1 MNVVARPPEGGAPP
15 VGRDT
20 AARALAATVP
30 AAYARVRVGRQA
42 LAIPAEQVL
51 QAGPWPADGLLPVPR
66 RGGALAGMCHHDGG
80 LLPVVALERWCPIA
94 TDVPDAPA
102 TPGDDRRLLVL
113 RCGSALVGLAA
124 DAVLGVS
131 PAPAA
136 GPVRLHHEDEE
147 HELFQSAVMLGGEA
161 TCVLEVGR
169 LTRLARVWAERARL
183 HGDAPDAAAAADA
196 GAGAAGPDDLARPV
210 PHAILSAGGLLAA
223 LPVQHL
229 RQVVPAPALEIDF
242 GRGAV
247 VRGLCQWSQRKLPVI
262 DLAQRLC
269 ATPPAGPLPR
279 WMAVLS
285 VDGAM
290 AGLLIDEACQL
301 LPLPPSAPADDA
313 GLPPGLLPPRMTA
326 LGAVQPLDVAALL
339 DGMPMAV
346 QPGAAAAGAA
356 TTAARGSP
364 AYLVFEADGVYA
376 SPVDG
381 IAAIV
386 PLPPDSA
393 RRLLAGEGSTL
404 AWRDQLLPLQL
415 LPRYGGAGA
424 PQQLPELAVV
434 LAPAGARP
442 TALAIGRL
450 VSWVPANTATT
461 AGMRMAAVG
470 ELQMISVGR
479 PGAAASY
486 MVLDLAQLAFLLN

>member
-1 MNVVARPPEGGAPP
+1 MA
-15 VGRDT
+15 
-20 AARALAATVP
+20 P

-94 TDVPDAPA
+94 ADAPDASA
-102 TPGDDRRLLVL
+102 EPGDDRRLLVL

-131 PAPAA
+131 AAPAA

-147 HELFQSAVMLGGEA
+147 HELFQSAVMLGGEP

-169 LTRLARVWAERARL
+169 LTRLARVWAERARMD
-183 HGDAPDAAAAADA
+183 GDASEA
-196 GAGAAGPDDLARPV
+196 GAVPGGEAAEPGAGPRPAPV
-210 PHAILSAGGLLAA
+210 PHAVLSAGGLLAVV
-223 LPVQHL
+223 PVHHL
-229 RQVVPAPALEIDF
+229 RQVVAAPPLEIDF
-242 GRGAV
+242 GRGAM

-301 LPLPPSAPADDA
+301 LALPASPPADDDA
-313 GLPPGLLPPRMTA
+313 GLTPGLLPPVKTV
-326 LGAVQPLDVAALL
+326 LGAVQPLDAAALL
-339 DGMPMAV
+339 AGLPMAV
-346 QPGAAAAGAA
+346 QPPAAVAGSAAAGAS
-356 TTAARGSP
+356 RGSP
-364 AYLVFEADGVYA
+364 AYFVFEADGLYA

-386 PLPPDSA
+386 PLPADSA
-393 RRLLAGEGSTL
+393 RRLLAGESATL
-404 AWRDQLLPLQL
+404 PWRDQLLPLQL
-415 LPRYGGAGA
+415 LPRYGGADA
-424 PQQLPELAVV
+424 PQQLPTLAVV
-434 LAPAGARP
+434 LVPADGRP

-461 AGMRMAAVG
+461 AGMRMAALG

-486 MVLDLAQLAFLLN
+486 MVLDLAQLAFLLT